1 MYYGFKGLCE
11 DFISQN
17 PGYIIALI
25 RITGSAIESVFS
37 CLKYI
42 SGGNLSSV
50 NYSSSLSALVT
61 QREVASNTVAESG
74 YRNVDIDL
82 N

>member
-1 MYYGFKGLCE
+1 MYYGFKGLCD
-11 DFISQN
+11 DFLTRN
-17 PGYIIALI
+17 VGYIIVPI
-25 RITGSAIESVFS
+25 RISGSAIESVFS

-61 QREVASNTVAESG
+61 REISSNSVAEKG
-74 YRNVDIDL
+74 YRNVD
-82 N
+82 NY